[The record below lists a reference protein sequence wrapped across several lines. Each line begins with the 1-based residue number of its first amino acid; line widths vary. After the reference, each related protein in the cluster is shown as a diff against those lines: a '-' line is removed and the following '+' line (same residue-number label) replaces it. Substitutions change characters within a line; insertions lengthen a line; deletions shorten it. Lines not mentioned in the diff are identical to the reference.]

1 MLRFAFMVNFS
12 LIQSVSQWLF
22 FLWTGVQKQFIRFP
36 LCSSDSPIWRHPT
49 LCFSKEAL
57 SSPLTTL
64 PSQALQTEA
73 VKLFK
78 VHKNVSLRSV
88 RKKK

>member
-1 MLRFAFMVNFS
+1 M
-12 LIQSVSQWLF
+12 
-22 FLWTGVQKQFIRFP
+22 
-36 LCSSDSPIWRHPT
+36 

-78 VHKNVSLRSV
+78 VRAHRNTHSGDIVWENHPFEPCAACLNVTL
-88 RKKK
+88 